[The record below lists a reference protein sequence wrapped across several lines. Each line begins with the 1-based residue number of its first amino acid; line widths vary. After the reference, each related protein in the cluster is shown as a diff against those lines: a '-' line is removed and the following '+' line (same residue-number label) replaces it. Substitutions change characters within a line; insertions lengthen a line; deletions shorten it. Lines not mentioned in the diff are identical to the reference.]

1 MRAIIYEDFDC
12 SALQRSLN
20 NYVEVGIGHD
30 LMTSIGSN
38 TSDDDDRIMDR
49 APLTGSSGHDKLAVI
64 FCTKNCEKTIS
75 YAISTAKK
83 SRFFQQGNGMTVVID
98 GFSTD
103 DTRQAAL
110 EAGASLVMQQP
121 NNKFPGKGMA
131 MKAGLEAAIKA
142 EVDAILFL
150 DGDIKNLTPEW
161 VDLLCEPVLR
171 RGYDMARGYYYRHP
185 RDAAVTKLVAKPML
199 SVFFPELINVEQPLS
214 GEVCASTK
222 AWKALLSQSETPPD
236 GWGIDV
242 WFLIAAAMSGYKIE
256 EVFLGKKD
264 HSSFN
269 EYKEDVG
276 VLSKMAEQVLFTIL
290 REAVK
295 HGRFDQHE
303 KVET

>member
-1 MRAIIYEDFDC
+1 MNINSSEHGII
-12 SALQRSLN
+12 AKVL
-20 NYVEVGIGHD
+20 V
-30 LMTSIGSN
+30 
-38 TSDDDDRIMDR
+38 
-49 APLTGSSGHDKLAVI
+49 AGSSVHNNNDKLAVI
-64 FCTKNCEKTIS
+64 FCTKNCEKTID
-75 YAISTAKK
+75 YAISSARK
-83 SRFFQQGNGMTVVID
+83 SRFFQQGNGITIVID

-103 DTRQAAL
+103 DTRQVAVK
-110 EAGASLVMQQP
+110 AGASLVIQQP
-121 NNKFPGKGMA
+121 SNKFPGKGIA

-142 EVDAILFL
+142 EVDAIVFL
-150 DGDIKNLTPEW
+150 DGDIKNLAPEW
-161 VDLLCEPVLR
+161 VDMLSEPVLS

-199 SVFFPELINVEQPLS
+199 SLFFPELKNVEQPLS
-214 GEVCASTK
+214 GEVCASAK
-222 AWKALLSQSETPPD
+222 AWKALVSQSESPPD

-276 VLSKMAEQVLFTIL
+276 VLSKMSEQVLFTIL

-295 HGRFDQHE
+295 HGRFDQYQD
-303 KVET
+303 VET

>member
-1 MRAIIYEDFDC
+1 
-12 SALQRSLN
+12 
-20 NYVEVGIGHD
+20 
-30 LMTSIGSN
+30 MTI
-38 TSDDDDRIMDR
+38 TSSEQGMMDKTPV
-49 APLTGSSGHDKLAVI
+49 AGSSLHNNKLAVI
-64 FCTKNCEKTIS
+64 FCTKNCEKTIN
-75 YAISTAKK
+75 YAISSARK
-83 SRFFQQGNGMTVVID
+83 SRFFLQGNGITIVID

-103 DTRQAAL
+103 DTRQIAVK
-110 EAGASLVMQQP
+110 AGASLVIQQP
-121 NNKFPGKGMA
+121 SNKFPGKGMA

-142 EVDAILFL
+142 EVDAIVFL
-150 DGDIKNLTPEW
+150 DGDIKNLAPEW
-161 VDLLCEPVLR
+161 IDLLSEPVLS

-199 SVFFPELINVEQPLS
+199 SVFFPELKNIEQPLS

-222 AWKALLSQSETPPD
+222 AWKALLSQTESPPD

-269 EYKEDVG
+269 EYREDVG
-276 VLSKMAEQVLFTIL
+276 VLSKMSEQVLFTIL

-295 HGRFDQHE
+295 HGRFDQYQY
-303 KVET
+303 VET